1 MNCEE
6 YITKYLSVHADG
18 ELTPEEE
25 YGVAEHLGSGA
36 DDGCAAC
43 RGRFAE
49 ERLLKALIRRQAA
62 TVKTPEELQ
71 AHVCATLDQ
80 FDRGPLPRRVGVA
93 VVRELGRPRIWIP
106 LAAAAVLIVALLVGG
121 GLPGIRRGTWLA
133 GSGVS
138 AIPASQALD
147 QAVRSY
153 ENFENGFRPNV
164 PSHSLAAIAT
174 AYGAA
179 QMPNDMWNFQYAGYN
194 AVGGRLDRLPDGNPV
209 SYTLYRGR
217 NGDILCARYKAS
229 DFTIPRGAL
238 AEHDSHSFYMYKGYS
253 LCLTVSEEGHF
264 ICVLTTT
271 APMEQFRHDVS
282 LAEAF
287 SFE

>member
-1 MNCEE
+1 MPAN
-6 YITKYLSVHADG
+6 
-18 ELTPEEE
+18 
-25 YGVAEHLGSGA
+25 
-36 DDGCAAC
+36 DGCAAC

-80 FDRGPLPRRVGVA
+80 LDRGPLPRRVGVA
-93 VVRELGRPRIWIP
+93 VVRELGRPRVWIP

-164 PSHSLAAIAT
+164 PSHSLAAIVT

-179 QMPNDMWNFQYAGYN
+179 QMPRSPVFHFPLMNWIMPTRIPWPSARK
-194 AVGGRLDRLPDGNPV
+194 AVPIAAVVFPLPLPVLIRINPRVRLPFAPGRVQPGPKV
-209 SYTLYRGR
+209 CGTL
-217 NGDILCARYKAS
+217 
-229 DFTIPRGAL
+229 
-238 AEHDSHSFYMYKGYS
+238 
-253 LCLTVSEEGHF
+253 
-264 ICVLTTT
+264 
-271 APMEQFRHDVS
+271 RHP
-282 LAEAF
+282 A
-287 SFE
+287 